1 MALGSLL
8 WYSGVQQ
15 VPGHVAAGFMAV
27 MPVSALILSYVLLGE
42 TFRWMH
48 LAGFGLALAGV
59 LLMSR
64 EQQKQVD

>member
-1 MALGSLL
+1 
-8 WYSGVQQ
+8 
-15 VPGHVAAGFMAV
+15 VAAGFMAV